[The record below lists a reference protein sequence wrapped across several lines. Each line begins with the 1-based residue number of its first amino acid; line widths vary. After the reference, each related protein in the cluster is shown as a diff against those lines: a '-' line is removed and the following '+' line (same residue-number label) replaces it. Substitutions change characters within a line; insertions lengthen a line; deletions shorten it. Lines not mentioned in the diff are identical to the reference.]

1 MNLLNN
7 LSREALMDG
16 MMPVVRDASK
26 RFDSATKLIAFFFPK
41 RFTILYILSIKT
53 SLREMG
59 A

>member
-1 MNLLNN
+1 
-7 LSREALMDG
+7 MDG